1 MKKEDAILKINKLG
15 NVSNI
20 IVRIMKIF
28 LIIGLV
34 FTVLGTIIT
43 MVLPKDLITM
53 EMSATADVMVDVSS
67 FGVAFTEEDK
77 EAFAEGMYAGL
88 TDEDEAEIQQMKMDV
103 NGIVYEADEILVEDS
118 AIGVRGTVDTYTVE
132 FGDLRVVLILAIVT
146 IAALYV
152 TLVFAGRPCR
162 AFRDC
167 QSPFEEGVV
176 KNLNCLAYS
185 LFPWVVMN
193 SIMNS
198 ITESIFTNN
207 VQMVLGVDLGVVMVI
222 LLIFV
227 LAYIF
232 KYGAVLQQESDET
245 L

>member
-20 IVRIMKIF
+20 IVRIMKIV

-43 MVLPKDLITM
+43 MVLPKDLITI
-53 EMSATADVMVDVSS
+53 EMSAAADVMVDVSS

-88 TDEDEAEIQQMKMDV
+88 TEDGDMNVQMTMDV
-103 NGIVYEADEILVEDS
+103 NGSVYEADEILVEDS
-118 AIGVRGTVDTYTVE
+118 AIGVRGIVDTYTVE
-132 FGDLRVVLILAIVT
+132 FGDLRVVLIFAIIT
-146 IAALYV
+146 ITALYV
-152 TLVFAGRPCR
+152 TLVFAGRLCR

-198 ITESIFTNN
+198 ITESILTNN
-207 VQMVLGVDLGVVMVI
+207 VQMVLGVDLGVVVVI
-222 LLIFV
+222 CLIFV